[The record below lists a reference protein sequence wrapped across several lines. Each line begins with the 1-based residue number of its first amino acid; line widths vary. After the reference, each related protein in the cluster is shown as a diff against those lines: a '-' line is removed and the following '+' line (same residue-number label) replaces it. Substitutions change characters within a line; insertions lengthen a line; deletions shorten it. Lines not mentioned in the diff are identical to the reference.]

1 MSESTHSGE
10 QEAPIS
16 FSQFVIS
23 LVQSTMVHL
32 GEAPS
37 PDTGTKQ
44 MNLALAHDT
53 ISVLTLLKNKTAGNL
68 DEDEIKLMDTLLFEV
83 RTKFLT
89 ASGTYKRR

>member
-1 MSESTHSGE
+1 MSETIGTES
-10 QEAPIS
+10 QELPIS

-23 LVQSTMVHL
+23 LVQSAMVHL
-32 GEAPS
+32 GEAPN

-44 MNLALAHDT
+44 MNLALAQDT
-53 ISVLTLLKNKTAGNL
+53 ISVLTLLKSKTNGNL
-68 DEDEIKLMDTLLFEV
+68 TEDENKLMDTLLFEV